1 MITGV
6 VIFCVMIVC
15 GVDWIRYEWA
25 EKRWH

>member
-1 MITGV
+1 MITGI
-6 VIFCVMIVC
+6 VIFSLMVVC